1 MDDVI
6 HGITEKMIR
15 RHPHVF
21 ADAKVKDSGEVLT
34 NWEEIKKQ
42 EKIGKEDDRSFLG
55 EAFDEAEDLIG
66 RARRR
71 KGL

>member
-1 MDDVI
+1 MLPKSRIKV
-6 HGITEKMIR
+6 
-15 RHPHVF
+15 
-21 ADAKVKDSGEVLT
+21 DAVMRDEVKDYGKVLA

-42 EKIGKEDDRSFLG
+42 EKIIKEDDSSFLTG
-55 EAFDEAEDLIG
+55 AFDEAEDLIG